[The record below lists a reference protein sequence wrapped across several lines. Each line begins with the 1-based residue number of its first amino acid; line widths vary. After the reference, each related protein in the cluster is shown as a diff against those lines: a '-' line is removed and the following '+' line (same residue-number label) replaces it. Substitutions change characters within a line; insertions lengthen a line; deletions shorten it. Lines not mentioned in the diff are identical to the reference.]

1 MELSEFRFNT
11 NKVYNENTTLNIKLT
26 RTGDGNY
33 KNFPKNVSLSCGED
47 RSSCNAYKIGR
58 FNNLWRL
65 WIKSIKPFNSI
76 SFKIDEI
83 PKNKPLFLP
92 IQYITL
98 NYD

>member
-1 MELSEFRFNT
+1 MELSEFRLNM
-11 NKVYNENTTLNIKLT
+11 NKVYNENTILNIKLT

-65 WIKSIKPFNSI
+65 WIKPTKFYNSI
-76 SFKIDEI
+76 YFKIVEI
-83 PKNKPLFLP
+83 PLNKPIFWP
-92 IQYITL
+92 IQYITFK
-98 NYD
+98 ND